1 MAPGITYANTS
12 MMALPGL
19 ESLLMYLIVP
29 EDQTVYASSD
39 DEGEAR
45 EDQNGWTG
53 KEFLEEILHRLTG
66 KKYDEVH
73 GLVIAAADHAIVD
86 VYRELFQAV
95 IDEYDKDFVES
106 GISDPVLENVLILL
120 KSYGTTKDK
129 LAILLEC
136 SNGVNS
142 WKAFMMLGCFVE
154 EIIPEMKDLN
164 EHFIRDIR
172 EVYVPSWVERFEKNV
187 VLNHPDNQ
195 INREY
200 FSNLEADYL
209 NENYSPALP
218 DASSDLF
225 LAAVFMFLRIFT
237 LSMSKNYE
245 LLDELFDKV
254 LSCTHIQSHY
264 MEAFIMK
271 LDEIYKFSNRQL
283 PLNTLILVNSLK
295 SKFYSL
301 PQVFSPEYYL
311 KLALGPLCYSLHI
324 STSNMFNIGYVVL
337 VLRNCLVSIENE
349 SIGRNQWTFFLEF
362 LANFLICCEES
373 TLCRVRVVCMD
384 TFKLFLLKFEP
395 VAQVLVI
402 RKLFDMIRKDEIQR
416 KNLHK
421 INIYD
426 EKSLKFEAQLLAW
439 IIDLFRSKLNYE
451 VFRRELGFF
460 WGDMVSI
467 RYSYLS
473 DGLQYYLSVFIFAQE
488 LALRRMNPELILNI
502 YKHFLQPLQ
511 SQISDWTE
519 LVKVEQRQINHGSL
533 EVPANRS
540 VNMERLEMET
550 RRQQNIQSLPLL
562 QFQYSQTLNFAETF
576 LRSAHM
582 L

>member
-1 MAPGITYANTS
+1 
-12 MMALPGL
+12 
-19 ESLLMYLIVP
+19 
-29 EDQTVYASSD
+29 
-39 DEGEAR
+39 
-45 EDQNGWTG
+45 
-53 KEFLEEILHRLTG
+53 
-66 KKYDEVH
+66 
-73 GLVIAAADHAIVD
+73 
-86 VYRELFQAV
+86 
-95 IDEYDKDFVES
+95 
-106 GISDPVLENVLILL
+106 
-120 KSYGTTKDK
+120 
-129 LAILLEC
+129 
-136 SNGVNS
+136 
-142 WKAFMMLGCFVE
+142 
-154 EIIPEMKDLN
+154 
-164 EHFIRDIR
+164 
-172 EVYVPSWVERFEKNV
+172 
-187 VLNHPDNQ
+187 
-195 INREY
+195 
-200 FSNLEADYL
+200 
-209 NENYSPALP
+209 
-218 DASSDLF
+218 
-225 LAAVFMFLRIFT
+225 
-237 LSMSKNYE
+237 MSKNYE

-295 SKFYSL
+295 SKFYPL

-311 KLALGPLCYSLHI
+311 KLAVGPLCYSLHI

-337 VLRNCLVSIENE
+337 VLRNCLVSVENE

-362 LANFLICCEES
+362 LANFLICCEEY
-373 TLCRVRVVCMD
+373 TLCTVRVICMD
-384 TFKLFLLKFEP
+384 TFKLFLSKFEP

-402 RKLFDMIRKDEIQR
+402 RKLFGMIQKDEIQR
-416 KNLHK
+416 KNFHK

-439 IIDLFRSKLNYE
+439 IIDLFRSKLKYE

-519 LVKVEQRQINHGSL
+519 LVKIEQQQINHGSL
-533 EVPANRS
+533 EVPANQLS
-540 VNMERLEMET
+540 VSMERLEMET

-576 LRSAHM
+576 YIVHTCYNR
-582 L
+582 